1 MKARTA
7 IITIAVIGAVTAGG
21 IVTARHF
28 GVGTG
33 SSARVNVVP
42 VNMVNVWWWDDESPI
57 EGNVVSR
64 DVQNVEL
71 NNDYDLTK
79 VYVKEGD
86 TVKIGDPLMEYDM
99 SMLQLKL
106 EVEELNGQ
114 RLELEL
120 SRNEK
125 NLEKTLKS
133 PGASAIY
140 AKIEKST
147 ETSKTQSADDDQIV
161 VDDVENNQ
169 DPDVIADPEGTPD
182 DGNTDDGMTDDGLSD
197 DVITDDDAPV
207 IPVDDGN
214 QNTGTSGDDIFEDDP
229 NTPGTVPGGTGL
241 IEDEIPDDPADEE
254 LFDVEAETEIDLP
267 DSFDE
272 YAILRMRITEF
283 LTLEELVRK
292 YQYSAYLENNDLS
305 ELNER
310 DISDGLAIFED
321 ELSAKPSEKRGTIQ
335 EFTDAYGL
343 TREVRQYVLSSETIA
358 ALDELE
364 RKYAGTDSP
373 FYSKNAQVNLYKGYL
388 NLLAYDLILKGNKLE
403 QAVTT
408 AGIDLN
414 NATAQQ
420 IEPLRAQ
427 INAASDA
434 FYRFD
439 VNRKLI
445 LSILDNYTF
454 SDAAY
459 ELSDEEIENLTK
471 EYEKFGAPFAG
482 SNLKLGDTSEG
493 FLSILIGRLNDTD
506 VVQETEPVTEPATE
520 AETTPPTEQITENY
534 GDYDDYGDD
543 YYGDDE
549 EGEDEE
555 TLEETLRNERT
566 AIVETKL
573 SIRENELKV
582 KEYKRKLAQQTVKAT
597 MNGIVKSAGTVSQP
611 SADDYFIVISGE
623 KGMYV
628 EGTVSE
634 LELETIKVGDK
645 VTGSSW
651 GGETFTATITEISE
665 YPQSDNGGYYYGY
678 GDSGNTNVSRYPF
691 TAYIEEDVDLDEGYV
706 TMQFVSGKAPSSGI
720 ALENQFIRTDEQG
733 RDYVMKAD
741 ENGVL
746 KKQIVTTAPMP
757 YMDSDSQQIKAG
769 LTLEDKIAFPYG
781 KGVVEGAQTVEAQS
795 LDDLYIQ

>member
-169 DPDVIADPEGTPD
+169 DPDVITDPEGTPD

-241 IEDEIPDDPADEE
+241 IEDCAC
-254 LFDVEAETEIDLP
+254 
-267 DSFDE
+267 
-272 YAILRMRITEF
+272 
-283 LTLEELVRK
+283 
-292 YQYSAYLENNDLS
+292 
-305 ELNER
+305 
-310 DISDGLAIFED
+310 G
-321 ELSAKPSEKRGTIQ
+321 
-335 EFTDAYGL
+335 
-343 TREVRQYVLSSETIA
+343 
-358 ALDELE
+358 
-364 RKYAGTDSP
+364 SP
-373 FYSKNAQVNLYKGYL
+373 NF
-388 NLLAYDLILKGNKLE
+388 
-403 QAVTT
+403 
-408 AGIDLN
+408 
-414 NATAQQ
+414 
-420 IEPLRAQ
+420 
-427 INAASDA
+427 
-434 FYRFD
+434 
-439 VNRKLI
+439 
-445 LSILDNYTF
+445 
-454 SDAAY
+454 
-459 ELSDEEIENLTK
+459 
-471 EYEKFGAPFAG
+471 
-482 SNLKLGDTSEG
+482 
-493 FLSILIGRLNDTD
+493 
-506 VVQETEPVTEPATE
+506 
-520 AETTPPTEQITENY
+520 
-534 GDYDDYGDD
+534 
-543 YYGDDE
+543 
-549 EGEDEE
+549 
-555 TLEETLRNERT
+555 
-566 AIVETKL
+566 
-573 SIRENELKV
+573 
-582 KEYKRKLAQQTVKAT
+582 
-597 MNGIVKSAGTVSQP
+597 
-611 SADDYFIVISGE
+611 
-623 KGMYV
+623 
-628 EGTVSE
+628 
-634 LELETIKVGDK
+634 
-645 VTGSSW
+645 
-651 GGETFTATITEISE
+651 
-665 YPQSDNGGYYYGY
+665 
-678 GDSGNTNVSRYPF
+678 
-691 TAYIEEDVDLDEGYV
+691 
-706 TMQFVSGKAPSSGI
+706 
-720 ALENQFIRTDEQG
+720 
-733 RDYVMKAD
+733 
-741 ENGVL
+741 
-746 KKQIVTTAPMP
+746 
-757 YMDSDSQQIKAG
+757 
-769 LTLEDKIAFPYG
+769 
-781 KGVVEGAQTVEAQS
+781 
-795 LDDLYIQ
+795 